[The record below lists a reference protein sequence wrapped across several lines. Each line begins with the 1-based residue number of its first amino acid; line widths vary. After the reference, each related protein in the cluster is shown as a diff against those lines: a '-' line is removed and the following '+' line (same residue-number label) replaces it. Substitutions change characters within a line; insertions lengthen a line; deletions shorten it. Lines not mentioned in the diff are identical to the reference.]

1 MTDTKT
7 ERTYA
12 VSAED
17 KDIIDWIKD
26 DIEVSEALEAEDAE
40 IIGAVE
46 DTSAKVEEVS
56 VKTDEPLVSET
67 EEQAF
72 SAYGVIADKIDQEIA
87 EEKAKADAEKELM
100 DIYDAALVRM
110 ADGKSFEEA
119 LEDELDV
126 YVAANYRFK
135 RETTTA
141 KIMEM
146 VAAEKKR
153 VEANRTI
160 SEESAE
166 KIASA
171 IEQGRYN
178 RESAKLDR
186 EFLGEDAEF
195 GPILKIMENLRNGQK
210 TNGLKDD
217 QIIDFAVYL
226 YLLDDKDYKQK
237 SDEEKKAIHN
247 SLAGKVAKFEENRA
261 IKAMKRDEAKAE
273 KAPSTSSNI
282 IETVKKYKEAI
293 VAACGVAVATLS
305 AISFLS
311 PTTGLLGLPVV
322 AIGPTTSAIFAPM
335 AFGMAVAATVW
346 AGARII
352 NKLAEDLAKTTIE
365 KEKALKVGR
374 EVLAKSKEN
383 TDEKEVSKT
392 ATSEKSVPVTR
403 TVNAR
408 GALFADRL
416 SQKVNG

>member
-26 DIEVSEALEAEDAE
+26 DIEISETLEAEDAE
-40 IIGAVE
+40 IVGAGEDIPAEVE
-46 DTSAKVEEVS
+46 DVPVEAEES
-56 VKTDEPLVSET
+56 LVSET

-87 EEKAKADAEKELM
+87 EEKAKEAAEKELM

-146 VAAEKKR
+146 VAAEKER
-153 VEANRTI
+153 VKANRTI

-171 IEQGRYN
+171 IEQGKFN

-186 EFLGEDAEF
+186 EFIGEDAEF
-195 GPILKIMENLRNGQK
+195 GPVLKILENLRKGQSS
-210 TNGLKDD
+210 NGLKDD
-217 QIIDFAVYL
+217 QLIDYAVYL
-226 YLLDDKDYKQK
+226 YLLDDKNYEQK

-247 SLAGKVAKFEENRA
+247 SLAGKVAKFEEIKA
-261 IKAMKRDEAKAE
+261 IKAMKREEAKAK
-273 KAPSTSSNI
+273 KAPSTSSSI

-311 PTTGLLGLPVV
+311 PTGLLGLPVV
-322 AIGPTTSAIFAPM
+322 TIGATSSAIFAPM

-392 ATSEKSVPVTR
+392 ATSEKSAPVTR

-416 SQKVNG
+416 TQKVNG